1 MHGRKSIPAKA
12 IQVGEFRENLA
23 FYLKQA
29 EAGAAFVVLSRN
41 KPVARLVPPARP
53 ARRRLGLLRG
63 KIQIAKD
70 FDQTPDALIAAMEDG
85 GAAAHCGTGQ

>member
-1 MHGRKSIPAKA
+1 MPEPKA
-12 IQVGEFRENLA
+12 IQVREFRENLA

-29 EAGAAFVVLSRN
+29 EEGATFVVLSRN

-63 KIQIAKD
+63 KIEIAED
-70 FDQTPDALIAAMEDG
+70 FDQTSDALIAAMEDSG
-85 GAAAHCGTGQ
+85 EAAG